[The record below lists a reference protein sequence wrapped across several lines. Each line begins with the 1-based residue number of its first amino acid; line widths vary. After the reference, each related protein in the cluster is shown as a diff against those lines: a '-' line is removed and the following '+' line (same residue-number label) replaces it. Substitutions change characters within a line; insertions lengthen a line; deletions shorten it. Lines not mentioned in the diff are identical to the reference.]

1 MHARVA
7 TFEGGETDKV
17 KQMIAEISQQAEDG
31 PPEGLPAVG
40 LLLLHSPEQGRVLSI
55 SLFETEED
63 LRQGDSTL
71 SSMDPPIPGALGRRA
86 SVDLYE
92 VGIKLDAPGE

>member
-1 MHARVA
+1 M
-7 TFEGGETDKV
+7 
-17 KQMIAEISQQAEDG
+17 
-31 PPEGLPAVG
+31 
-40 LLLLHSPEQGRVLSI
+40 LSI

-71 SSMDPPIPGALGRRA
+71 SSMDPPIPGALGKRA

-92 VGIKLDAPGE
+92 VGIKLDAPGD